1 MTRSFIA
8 PSRIVPLF
16 LHWLWLP
23 VLLALAG
30 CASNPTPTRVE
41 AVVEA
46 APVINPAA
54 GVKTAPVV
62 VRVYA
67 LSAPSPF
74 DSSDFFSLY
83 ESDRQ
88 VLGDTLLYREERQ
101 LNPGEAW
108 PLDMRLPAN
117 AQYLG
122 VIAAFQQIDRSQWR
136 TLVPIR
142 AKKRTRVTIRIEGNR
157 VQAVTE

>member
-1 MTRSFIA
+1 MTRSPIIASKAVSSFIYWF
-8 PSRIVPLF
+8 VG
-16 LHWLWLP
+16 
-23 VLLALAG
+23 LLALAG

-41 AVVEA
+41 AVVQT
-46 APVINPAA
+46 APVINPAK

-101 LNPGEAW
+101 LNPGDEW
-108 PLDMRLPAN
+108 PLDIRLPAN
-117 AQYLG
+117 AKYLG
-122 VIAAFQQIDRSQWR
+122 VIAAFQEIDQAQWR
-136 TLVPIR
+136 SLVPIR
-142 AKKRTRVTIRIEGNR
+142 PKKRTRVTIRIEGNR
-157 VQAVTE
+157 IQAVTE

>member
-1 MTRSFIA
+1 MTKSLIRSPRA
-8 PSRIVPLF
+8 
-16 LHWLWLP
+16 
-23 VLLALAG
+23 VLSILYWVVGLLVLTG

-41 AVVEA
+41 AVVQT
-46 APVINPAA
+46 APIINPAK

-88 VLGDTLLYREERQ
+88 VLGDTLLYREEHQ
-101 LNPGEAW
+101 LNPGDEW

-122 VIAAFQQIDRSQWR
+122 AIAAFQEIDQAQWR
-136 TLVPIR
+136 VLIPIR
-142 AKKRTRVTIRIEGNR
+142 PKKRTRVTIRIEENR
-157 VQAVTE
+157 IQAVTE

>member
-1 MTRSFIA
+1 VTRPAQTIPRHLLSWF
-8 PSRIVPLF
+8 
-16 LHWLWLP
+16 
-23 VLLALAG
+23 LALLVLSG

-41 AVVEA
+41 AVVET
-46 APVINPAA
+46 APVINPTA
-54 GVKTAPVV
+54 GVETAPVV

-101 LNPGEAW
+101 LNPGDDW
-108 PLDMRLPAN
+108 PLEIRLPPN

-122 VIAAFQQIDRSQWR
+122 VIAAFQQIDKSQWR
-136 TLVPIR
+136 VLVPIR
-142 AKKRTRVTIRIEGNR
+142 PKKRTRVTIRIEGNR
-157 VQAVTE
+157 IQAVTE